1 MAGNPLTNPNW
12 APELADT
19 IDKYVGAVRDK
30 ATRKAVVVVRGL
42 VFGLLIAVTAV
53 VALVVGIILGV
64 KLLQRIV
71 NIGGWIDGDGC
82 APGDRRD
89 VVHGQAFTQD
99 RLTTN
104 PVLEKATRCT

>member
-30 ATRKAVVVVRGL
+30 ATRKAVVVVRAL

-53 VALVVGIILGV
+53 VAVVVGIILGV

-71 NIGGWIDGDGC
+71 NIGGWIDADSSVWVSY
-82 APGDRRD
+82 
-89 VVHGQAFTQD
+89 VVMG
-99 RLTTN
+99 
-104 PVLEKATRCT
+104 VLLVIAGTWSMAKRSSKTA